1 MPARDS
7 QPDALA
13 DTSVAVALVVV
24 DHEHHVSTVKA
35 IGERTVGLAG
45 QAGFETYSVLTRLP
59 PPLRRTPRAVHRL
72 LAANFTS
79 SYFPSA
85 ETLTRLL
92 ADLAG
97 AGIAGG
103 AVYDALVGAAAAEH
117 GIRLVTRDKRAA
129 ATYRV
134 LGIDF
139 ELLS

>member
-1 MPARDS
+1 MPTSDR
-7 QPDALA
+7 QPDALV

-24 DHEHHVSTVKA
+24 DHEHHASTVKA

-45 QAGFETYSVLTRLP
+45 HAALETYSVLTRLP

-72 LAANFTS
+72 LAANFTA

-85 ETLTRLL
+85 AILNRLL

-97 AGIAGG
+97 VGIAGG
-103 AVYDALVGAAAAEH
+103 AVYDALVGTAAAEH

-129 ATYRV
+129 ATYR
-134 LGIDF
+134 LLDIDF
-139 ELLS
+139 ELFS